1 MNKQVLMYI
10 GLVLLGALAADK
22 ILALPVVNKLPR
34 F

>member
-1 MNKQVLMYI
+1 MDKKYLLYI
-10 GLVLLGALAADK
+10 GLVLLGAMASSK